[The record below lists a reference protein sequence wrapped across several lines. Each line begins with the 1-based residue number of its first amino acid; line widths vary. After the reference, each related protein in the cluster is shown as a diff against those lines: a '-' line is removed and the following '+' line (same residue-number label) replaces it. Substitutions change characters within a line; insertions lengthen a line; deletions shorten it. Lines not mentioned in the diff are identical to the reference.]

1 MPVKNIA
8 HDNARKAFD
17 AITEVKKKH
26 SAAAKEY
33 LSLVRGADS
42 FIHQCGLLQTLA
54 FYLAKA
60 KEKEQHRLLT
70 GHLLLR
76 LGPEYLPDG
85 DILKGYRR
93 LIGKEDI
100 ELMKDTASVRRY
112 LLWLK
117 RYAEAMLDD
126 EKQGKGGGADGK
138 ARDSRQPENPPA

>member
-1 MPVKNIA
+1 MPVNNIA

-17 AITEVKKKH
+17 AITDVKENH
-26 SAAAKEY
+26 SGAKKEY

-54 FYLAKA
+54 FYLAKD
-60 KEKEQHRLLT
+60 KPHHRLLT
-70 GHLLLR
+70 EHLLKH

-85 DILKGYRR
+85 DSLKGYKR

-100 ELMKDTASVRRY
+100 ELMKDTASVRQY

-126 EKQGKGGGADGK
+126 KEQDKGGGADGK
-138 ARDSRQPENPPA
+138 ARDSRQPENSPA